1 MRSPSTSSPRRL
13 RPTPRATSS
22 APIPRRWPRPSPP
35 YPRGRLGDP
44 HLDIAPAVLFLATD
58 DARYITGQ
66 TLGVD
71 GGSFLHA

>member
-1 MRSPSTSSPRRL
+1 LVTLRRQRDDHHPDRERLDADAMRTQRMDNSV
-13 RPTPRATSS
+13 
-22 APIPRRWPRPSPP
+22 APVTGASRDGGAA
-35 YPRGRLGDP
+35 GR
-44 HLDIAPAVLFLATD
+44 VFLATD

>member
-1 MRSPSTSSPRRL
+1 MTTTRDRERL
-13 RPTPRATSS
+13 DAD
-22 APIPRRWPRPSPP
+22 AI
-35 YPRGRLGDP
+35 
-44 HLDIAPAVLFLATD
+44 D

>member
-1 MRSPSTSSPRRL
+1 VAL
-13 RPTPRATSS
+13 
-22 APIPRRWPRPSPP
+22 
-35 YPRGRLGDP
+35 
-44 HLDIAPAVLFLATD
+44 PAVLFLATD